1 MAVYQIIGK
10 LEMVGNPQPIQGRNG
25 TFYKREVVLDCSWYN
40 RDNGDKYDNHPIFE
54 FVGEKVN
61 IPTQFQIGQKVTVS
75 FVVQGNKSEKDGQ
88 TSHFNK
94 LVGQSMMFYQPG
106 YQQGSGYP
114 TNYPQQGGY
123 SQGMNPGYQGQ
134 PYFPPQGGY
143 QQAPTAFPPQQP
155 APQTA
160 QPFPPQVDPNTGMPI
175 GDQPFPPA
183 QGGQD
188 NADDLPF

>member
-75 FVVQGNKSEKDGQ
+75 FVVQGNKSDKDGQ
-88 TSHFNK
+88 TSFFNK
-94 LVGQSMMFYQPG
+94 LVGKGVYFYQPQYQQGGQPTNYPPQGGYGQGFNPG
-106 YQQGSGYP
+106 YQQMP
-114 TNYPQQGGY
+114 PQQGGY
-123 SQGMNPGYQGQ
+123 QQQ
-134 PYFPPQGGY
+134 P
-143 QQAPTAFPPQQP
+143 FPPQQP
-155 APQTA
+155 MAPQGAPQTA
-160 QPFPPQVDPNTGMPI
+160 APFPPQVDPATGMPV
-175 GDQPFPPA
+175 A
-183 QGGQD
+183 QQD